1 MSSFPLLKVVGPHLG
16 WGSLKFS
23 TTKGSSMEL
32 RDTSSV
38 AGRLIRK
45 FLGGNHPK
53 KYAIEVDGGHADS
66 FDIPGTELCE
76 SWENADGSVMFVMQ
90 SREDLRTSAAKMA
103 GVRRV
108 SLM

>member
-1 MSSFPLLKVVGPHLG
+1 MERRES
-16 WGSLKFS
+16 GSL
-23 TTKGSSMEL
+23 
-32 RDTSSV
+32 
-38 AGRLIRK
+38 AGRLIQK
-45 FLGGNHPK
+45 FFGGRHPK
-53 KYAIEVDGGHADS
+53 RYAIEVDGRHADA

-90 SREDLRTSAAKMA
+90 SREDLRSSAAKMA

>member
-1 MSSFPLLKVVGPHLG
+1 
-16 WGSLKFS
+16 
-23 TTKGSSMEL
+23 MEL
-32 RDTSSV
+32 RDSDSMT
-38 AGRLIRK
+38 GRLLRTLFK
-45 FLGGNHPK
+45 RNPK
-53 KYAIEVDGGHADS
+53 RYAIEVDGRHADS

-90 SREDLRTSAAKMA
+90 SREDLRATAGKMQ